1 MPESHI
7 HISIVIVNY
16 NSADYLMHCLS
27 SIKAAST
34 NLNFEI
40 IVVDN
45 NSTDDDLHY
54 VMEQFQNVEFIK
66 LRENVGFGKANNIGV
81 EKASGDYI
89 LILNPD
95 TILEEQTLDVMYHY
109 MENNTEVGISG
120 CKVLNSDGSF
130 QLACRRGFPTPWV
143 SFTKLFGLQSLFPKS
158 KLLARYNQT
167 FRSIDETYYIDSVIG
182 AFMFIRKEIWD
193 NVGGFDEAFFMYGE
207 DIDLCFRVQK
217 TGAKIAYIHSTSI
230 IHHKGVSTRRS
241 SINELKHF
249 YEAMMIF
256 SRKHFNNSKL
266 FLFFLKS
273 GILIRQFIALL
284 QKYSRQILVILSD
297 LIIINLSLLIA
308 TKIRFEGFFNFPD
321 YAYPTVFIAISLV
334 LLISMVAVGEYF
346 ERRESIRKAFPGL
359 LVAFFILSSLTYF
372 FKDFAFSR
380 GVVLMTI
387 GFSLVLIGLSR
398 IVLSLYDKLKGKHSE
413 KNIAIIGVDDN
424 AVKLYNA
431 FQESHYINTNIVGF
445 VSPFH
450 RLTSKETLPKP
461 ILGSIDDLSVL
472 AEQHLIKEVIITDK
486 DFSSENLFRIIHSD
500 TNQNI
505 KFHFARE
512 PEDFISSRII
522 QDVSRTGTH
531 IEIYNLAKA
540 KNMILKRTIDLFFSI
555 MILSLFL
562 PVVYLF
568 SNNANK
574 TIKDLLS
581 VVKGNKSLVG
591 LLLNDNF
598 KYCCGKEGL
607 LGLAHLSSNQNLT
620 SESIRK
626 LNDYYLK
633 NYTFTLD
640 LEIIL
645 KYILRKRSGK

>member
-1 MPESHI
+1 MQESYP

-27 SIKAAST
+27 SIKAASS
-34 NLNFEI
+34 NLRVE
-40 IVVDN
+40 IVVIDN
-45 NSTDDDLHY
+45 NSTDDDLQN
-54 VMEQFQNVEFIK
+54 VIEQFEYVKFI
-66 LRENVGFGKANNIGV
+66 LLPENLGFGKANNLGA
-81 EKASGDYI
+81 EKASGEYI

-95 TILEEQTLDVMYHY
+95 TILEEHTLDVMYNY
-109 MENNTEVGISG
+109 MKEHPEVGISG

-158 KLLARYNQT
+158 KLFARYNQT

-182 AFMFIRKEIWD
+182 AFMFIRKDVWD

-207 DIDLCFRVQK
+207 DIDLCYRVQK
-217 TGAKIAYIHSTSI
+217 TGLKISYVHTTSI

-256 SRKHFNNSKL
+256 SRKHFNNSKF
-266 FLFFLKS
+266 FLFFLKV

-284 QKYSRQILVILSD
+284 QKYSRQTFVILTD
-297 LIIINLSLLIA
+297 LLVINLSLLVA
-308 TKIRFEGFFNFPD
+308 TKIRFEGFLNFPD

-346 ERRESIRKAFPGL
+346 EGRESIRKAFPGL

-387 GFSLVLIGLSR
+387 GFGLIFIGIFR
-398 IVLSLYDKLKGKHSE
+398 IVLSLYDKMKGKQSE
-413 KNIAIIGVDDN
+413 KNIAILGIDDN
-424 AVKLYNA
+424 AVKLFHA
-431 FQESHYINTNIVGF
+431 FQQSNYINTNIVGF
-445 VSPFH
+445 ISPYQS
-450 RLTSKETLPKP
+450 LATKVTLPKSV
-461 ILGSIDDLSVL
+461 IGSVDDLSVL
-472 AEQHLIKEVIITDK
+472 AEQYFIKEIIITDR
-486 DFSSENLFRIIHSD
+486 DFKSERLFKILESSSI
-500 TNQNI
+500 QNI

-512 PEDFISSRII
+512 FDDFICSRII
-522 QDVSRTGTH
+522 QDVSRTGIP
-531 IEIYNLAKA
+531 IEIYNLSKA
-540 KNMILKRTIDLFFSI
+540 KNLILKRSIDLFFSL
-555 MILSLFL
+555 MILCLFL
-562 PVVYLF
+562 PFVYLF
-568 SNNANK
+568 SKNANK
-574 TIKDLLS
+574 IIKNLFL
-581 VVKGNKSLVG
+581 VIRGKKSIVG
-591 LLLNDNF
+591 LLIIENE
-598 KYCCGKEGL
+598 KCCCGKEGL
-607 LGLAHLSSNQNLT
+607 LGLAHLSNNSNLT
-620 SESIRK
+620 AEAIRK

-633 NYTFTLD
+633 NYTITLD

-645 KYILRKRSGK
+645 KYILRKTSGK